1 MLLRDVRHLIVWA
14 SEWYTLYPGDVVYTG
29 TPEGVAPAKAGD
41 VMTAEMD
48 VIGAMHVACR
58 A

>member
-48 VIGAMHVACR
+48 VIGAMHVARR